1 MVLLVVP
8 MCVAVAD
15 KGKACC
21 LSVWSL
27 TDKRTLSW
35 ESQKG
40 GLIIAIP
47 RVRGKRA

>member
-1 MVLLVVP
+1 MQTG
-8 MCVAVAD
+8 AR
-15 KGKACC
+15 ACC

-27 TDKRTLSW
+27 TDKRTLLW

-47 RVRGKRA
+47 RIRGKRA